1 LKPET
6 DKSLRSGFLDRNKN
20 ITPHRDEPARCSGY
34 QLGDG
39 GSATFSRFTAT

>member
-20 ITPHRDEPARCSGY
+20 ITGRRDDPARCACY
-34 QLGDG
+34 QW
-39 GSATFSRFTAT
+39 ATFSTIALIAT